1 MLAVFVVGYGAIALH
16 LWLRPSLAVLFASSA
31 WVAFLALVT
40 IAWWF
45 WPWYVTWF
53 VPLAALSPRRG
64 VALVAVVFSLTA
76 MLMYGT
82 YYWNVYGDWH
92 ELQRRTAAVVFVA
105 PMLFALVLGVWS
117 AVRRGWSRNRA
128 AGVSAGPG
136 VMVGPPN
143 GR

>member
-92 ELQRRTAAVVFVA
+92 ELQRGFERLNQADSEAVVRA
-105 PMLFALVLGVWS
+105 RSYHLG
-117 AVRRGWSRNRA
+117 AD
-128 AGVSAGPG
+128 
-136 VMVGPPN
+136 PP
-143 GR
+143 RVTLLLQERMT